1 LSSVQI
7 VEKIICLDLFVWP
20 VNKKEIRFYTSIAL
34 NVEPHCLQNSIVRL
48 NISLFIW
55 FLKMVLCVMSVVIVQ
70 VKNKDAIKIKSVNSI
85 FVRVVIRKEIAYK
98 KIIFD
103 IYKKTSKV

>member
-1 LSSVQI
+1 
-7 VEKIICLDLFVWP
+7 
-20 VNKKEIRFYTSIAL
+20 
-34 NVEPHCLQNSIVRL
+34 
-48 NISLFIW
+48 
-55 FLKMVLCVMSVVIVQ
+55 MVLCVMSVVIVQ
-70 VKNKDAIKIKSVNSI
+70 AKNKDAIKIKSVNSI